1 MAGSLSLYQP
11 RHSKYGAYLS
21 QLEVQALTALHAFPL
36 LHCPSSPVAAGTPS
50 ALLHGVCREEI
61 MARLAA
67 MPFLRRKLVM
77 LAWPPAMVLWGLGL
91 TFANGAYVARRY
103 GRGMIGQFADQMRLA
118 FTQGIPVNFFYTY
131 ELHERRN
138 WSRARDY
145 VLRGHIKGGC
155 QLYKRLYRDDP
166 ARRVSAKLL
175 NDKLAFHQFCYAH
188 SLPTAR
194 LFAIVSKGT
203 FGWTDPSQITLPTV
217 DLFLKPRKENG
228 GSGAERWAYIEGR
241 FHRHGHSTS
250 LDAKGL
256 TERLVELSRNQ
267 AYLVY
272 ECLANHPDVSDLSAG
287 ALCTLRL
294 HTMLNE
300 EGEPEHLFT
309 MFRMSQFRERIVDT
323 QDGIA
328 SAVDPLTGILGPAS
342 NSSPVARWM
351 DHHPVTN
358 ARITGRTIPYWREA
372 LALALATHAELK
384 ALYLIGWD
392 IAITARGPVIL
403 EANKAPDLEIEQ
415 RLDGPWGNGRF
426 GELIA
431 FHLTHRVRDA
441 SHRQNS
447 ASAESRATAL

>member
-36 LHCPSSPVAAGTPS
+36 LHCPNSPVAAGTPS
-50 ALLHGVCREEI
+50 ALLHDICREEI

-67 MPFLRRKLVM
+67 MPFLKRKLVIVV
-77 LAWPPAMVLWGLGL
+77 WPPAMVLWGLGL

-103 GRGMIGQFADQMRLA
+103 GRGRIGQFADQMRLA

-138 WSRARDY
+138 WPRARDY
-145 VLRGHIKGGC
+145 VLRGYIKGGC

-166 ARRVSAKLL
+166 ARRTGAKLL
-175 NDKLAFHQFCYAH
+175 NDKLAFHQFCH
-188 SLPTAR
+188 IRDLPTAR

-203 FGWTDPSQITLPTV
+203 FGWTDPSQVTLPPV

-228 GSGAERWAYIEGR
+228 GSGTERWAYVEGR
-241 FHRHGHSTS
+241 YHRHGHSAS

-256 TERLVELSRNQ
+256 TERLVGLSRNQ
-267 AYLVY
+267 AYLVH
-272 ECLANHPDVSDLSAG
+272 ECLANHPDTSDLSAG
-287 ALCTLRL
+287 ALCTLRP

-300 EGEPEHLFT
+300 HGEPEHLFT

-328 SAVDPLTGILGPAS
+328 AAVDPKTGILGPAS

-351 DHHPVTN
+351 DHHPVTG
-358 ARITGRTIPYWREA
+358 ARITGRVVPFWREA
-372 LALALATHAELK
+372 LALTLATHAELN

-403 EANKAPDLEIEQ
+403 EANKAPDVEIEQ

-441 SHRQNS
+441 SHPQNS
-447 ASAESRATAL
+447 ASAEIRAAAL

>member
-1 MAGSLSLYQP
+1 
-11 RHSKYGAYLS
+11 
-21 QLEVQALTALHAFPL
+21 
-36 LHCPSSPVAAGTPS
+36 
-50 ALLHGVCREEI
+50 
-61 MARLAA
+61 MARLAV
-67 MPFLRRKLVM
+67 MPFLKRKLIM
-77 LAWPPAMVLWGLGL
+77 FAWPPAMVLWGMGL
-91 TFANGAYVARRY
+91 TLANGAYVARRY

-138 WSRARDY
+138 WPRARDY
-145 VLRGHIKGGC
+145 VLRGYIKGGC

-166 ARRVSAKLL
+166 VRRTCAKLL
-175 NDKLAFHQFCYAH
+175 NDKLAFHQFCH
-188 SLPTAR
+188 IRDLPTAR
-194 LFAIVSKGT
+194 LFAVVSKGT
-203 FGWTDPSQITLPTV
+203 FGWTDPSQVTLPHV

-228 GSGAERWAYIEGR
+228 GSGAERWAYGEGR
-241 FHRHGHSTS
+241 YHRHGHSAS
-250 LDAKGL
+250 FDAKGL
-256 TERLVELSRNQ
+256 TERLVGLSRNQ

-272 ECLANHPDVSDLSAG
+272 ETLANHPETTDLSAG

-300 EGEPEHLFT
+300 QGEPEHLFT

-328 SAVDPLTGILGPAS
+328 SAVDPITGILGPAS

-351 DHHPVTN
+351 DHHPVTS

-372 LALALATHAELK
+372 FALSLATHAELK

-415 RLDGPWGNGRF
+415 RLDGPWGNSRF

-431 FHLTHRVRDA
+431 FHLTRRVRDA
-441 SHRQNS
+441 SHQQNS